1 MRRCAT
7 VGVLCLL
14 VTLAA
19 PGGAREIDFDR
30 TEAWAMKYFHAIA
43 QMSGYGPPPEG
54 VDPGAISLGFEGGW
68 VPRLSSAEQMVGF
81 GGTQALDLNKTSV
94 FGRVRV
100 DVALPWELSATL
112 GYVPPVELGG
122 AEPNIVSLALGREV
136 WAGER
141 VHVGV
146 RAHAL
151 TGDAEGDF
159 TCPEDTVAAGDDPVA
174 NPLGCE
180 EPSRD
185 RLRFEQLGLEGAIG
199 FTPWSVAGP
208 EIFATATISRMEP
221 RFQVDARYSGIIDRN
236 VQETEGTLITLT
248 AGLRHRLT
256 DRWGWAAETIYA
268 PLTIRRPPERQEEN
282 EDLFTARALLTYA
295 WR

>member
-19 PGGAREIDFDR
+19 PGSAQEIDFDR

-43 QMSGYGPPPEG
+43 QMSGFGPPSEG

-94 FGRVRV
+94 FGRLRV

-141 VHVGV
+141 VRIGV
-146 RAHAL
+146 RATVL
-151 TGDAEGDF
+151 TGEVEGDF
-159 TCPEDTVAAGDDPVA
+159 TCPEDTVAAGDDPDA

-180 EPSRD
+180 EPSSD
-185 RLRFEQLGLEGAIG
+185 RLRFDALGLEGGIG
-199 FTPWSVAGP
+199 FTPWSPEAP
-208 EIFATATISRMEP
+208 EIFVTATASRMDP

-236 VQETEGTLITLT
+236 VQETEGTLLTFT
-248 AGLRHRLT
+248 AGLRDGFA
-256 DRWGWAAETIYA
+256 DRWAWAAEAVYA
-268 PLTIRRPPERQEEN
+268 PLTIRRPPERREEN